1 MCMWHWVLDQANK
14 NVQESQRELL
24 TVKERSHPGHSAKL
38 TH

>member
-1 MCMWHWVLDQANK
+1 MWHWVLDQADK

-38 TH
+38 AH